1 MSAVIHDAA
10 LKPKAGKKR
19 NKAGKAL
26 RAIRRALARRKLE
39 QMRDEKLL
47 EEQIYDV
54 FEDARDSE

>member
-1 MSAVIHDAA
+1 MSAVIHDAV
-10 LKPKAGKKR
+10 LKPKAEKKR
-19 NKAGKAL
+19 NKGSKAL
-26 RAIRRALARRKLE
+26 RALRRALARRKLE